1 MICLLGSFD
10 LRTIHEKELFVNGQ
24 YIRRSDMSATTPQGP
39 RLGIV
44 ARVGVWA
51 TGHRRIVTLGWLV
64 AVVGAIA
71 ASGAVGTNYSN
82 NFSLKGTE
90 SQRAVDLLKRDFPA
104 QSGDSDQIVFYA
116 RGASI
121 TAPAV
126 QARVAPVL
134 AQIARLPHVSG
145 VVSPYSAAGAREVS
159 RDGTIAFATVSFDQ
173 RANILPKSA
182 TERVISVAHT
192 ARSPQLEV
200 QLGGQAIEQVER
212 VSLGTATAVGLIA
225 AMIVLLVTF
234 GSLLAMGLPILTAL
248 LGLGTGIGLAGL
260 ASQVVSTPDFATQ
273 LAVMIGLGVGID
285 YALFLITRFR
295 QNYRSGMDVQSS
307 VSEAMDTAG
316 RAVLFAGI
324 TVIIALLGQF
334 ALGVSFLYGLAV
346 DSALAVLMTMLA
358 ALTLLPAAL
367 SRYGERIGRLGRR
380 ARNSDESSA
389 SRDARGAWVRWSNF
403 IQRHP
408 WPGAVAGLAIMLA
421 LAAPALA
428 LRLGN
433 SDAGNNPPNSTT
445 RHSYELLAKGFGRGF
460 NGPLQVVASLPR
472 AGDPAATSRIAAALR
487 ASGDV
492 ASVSPARLSPNG
504 RTAVFLVY
512 PSSAPQS
519 LATSNLVGSLRKHVL
534 PPVARSTGTQI
545 LVGGQQA
552 GTIDFTSVLS
562 SKLPLFVGI
571 VVALSALLLLVVFR
585 SLIIPL
591 QAAFMNL
598 LSIGASLGVVVAIFQ
613 WGWLGSFFNVKG
625 GPIEAFIPVMLF
637 AIVFGLSMDYE
648 VFLVSRIHEEWSRRR
663 DASQAVT
670 RGLASTGRVITAA
683 ATIMICVF
691 LSFAV
696 GDQRVLK
703 LFGLSL
709 ASAVFL
715 DAFVVRILLLP
726 AVLELLG
733 RRTWSLP
740 AWLGRRLPHLAID
753 RPETVVA
760 PSAGEPAKQPA

>member
-1 MICLLGSFD
+1 
-10 LRTIHEKELFVNGQ
+10 
-24 YIRRSDMSATTPQGP
+24 MSSTTPQER

-44 ARVGVWA
+44 ARIGGWA
-51 TGHRRIVTLGWLV
+51 AGHRRLVLLGWIV
-64 AVVGAIA
+64 ALIGALGLSSAIG
-71 ASGAVGTNYSN
+71 SNYSN
-82 NFSLKGTE
+82 SFSLKGTE
-90 SQRAVDLLKRDFPA
+90 SQRAVDLLKRNFPA
-104 QSGDSDQIVFYA
+104 QSGDSDQIVFHA
-116 RGASI
+116 ISGSI

-126 QARVAPVL
+126 EARVAPVL

-145 VVSPYSAAGAREVS
+145 VVSPYSHAGARAIS
-159 RDGTIAFATVSFDQ
+159 RDRQIAFATVNFDQ
-173 RANILPKSA
+173 RANVVPKSA
-182 TERVISVAHT
+182 VERVISVAHT

-200 QLGGQAIEQVER
+200 QLGGQAIEQVEK
-212 VSLGTATAVGLIA
+212 VSIGTATAVGLIA
-225 AMIVLLVTF
+225 AMIVLLITF
-234 GSLLAMGLPILTAL
+234 GSMLAMGLPILTAL

-260 ASQVVSTPDFATQ
+260 ASQVISTPDFATQ
-273 LAVMIGLGVGID
+273 LAAMIGLGVGID

-295 QNYRSGMDVQSS
+295 QNFRSGMDLQMSI
-307 VSEAMDTAG
+307 SEAMDTAG

-346 DSALAVLMTMLA
+346 ASALAVLMTMLA
-358 ALTLLPAAL
+358 ALTIIPAVL
-367 SRYGERIGRLGRR
+367 SRYGERIARPGRR
-380 ARNSDESSA
+380 ARNSGESA
-389 SRDARGAWVRWSNF
+389 AARDARGGWARWAAL

-408 WPGAVAGLAIMLA
+408 WPGAVAGLAIMLT

-433 SDAGNNPPNSTT
+433 SDAGNNPPSSTT
-445 RHSYELLAKGFGRGF
+445 RHSYDLLAKGFGRGF
-460 NGPLQVVASLPR
+460 NGPLQVVASLPH
-472 AGDPAATSRIAAALR
+472 AGDSAAVAGIAASLR

-504 RTAVFLVY
+504 GTAVFLVY
-512 PSSAPQS
+512 PASAPQS
-519 LATSNLVGSLRKHVL
+519 LATSNLVENLRKNTL
-534 PPVARSTGTQI
+534 PPVAQSTGARI

-552 GTIDFTSVLS
+552 TTIDFTRVLS
-562 SKLPLFVGI
+562 SKLPLFIGI
-571 VVALSALLLLVVFR
+571 VVALSALLLLIVFR
-585 SLIIPL
+585 SLVIPL

-598 LSIGASLGVVVAIFQ
+598 LSIGAALGVVVAIFQ

-648 VFLVSRIHEEWSRRR
+648 VFLVSRIHEEWTRRR
-663 DASQAVT
+663 DATEAVT

-691 LSFAV
+691 LSFAL

-715 DAFVVRILLLP
+715 DAFVVRSLLLP
-726 AVLELLG
+726 SVLELLG
-733 RRTWSLP
+733 RRTWAIP
-740 AWLGRRLPHLAID
+740 PWLGRRLPHLAID
-753 RPETVVA
+753 RPDALIPVPGA
-760 PSAGEPAKQPA
+760 EPVEQPA

>member
-1 MICLLGSFD
+1 MSW
-10 LRTIHEKELFVNGQ
+10 TATQNG
-24 YIRRSDMSATTPQGP
+24 

-44 ARVGVWA
+44 ARVGGWVG
-51 TGHRRIVTLGWLV
+51 GHRRLVLLGWIV
-64 AVVGAIA
+64 ALGAA
-71 ASGAVGTNYSN
+71 LGASSAVGTNYSN
-82 NFSLKGTE
+82 SFSLKGTD

-104 QSGDSDQIVFYA
+104 QSGDSDQIVFHT
-116 RGASI
+116 RSGSV

-134 AQIARLPHVSG
+134 KQIARLPHVSG
-145 VVSPYSAAGAREVS
+145 VVSPYSPGGAQAVS
-159 RDGTIAFATVSFDQ
+159 RDGQIAFATVNFDQ
-173 RANILPKSA
+173 RANTVPKA
-182 TERVISVAHT
+182 AVERVIALADT

-200 QLGGQAIEQVER
+200 QLGGQAIEQTQR
-212 VSLGTATAVGLIA
+212 VSLGAATAVGLIA
-225 AMIVLLVTF
+225 AMIVLLITF
-234 GSLLAMGLPILTAL
+234 GSVLAMGLPILTAL
-248 LGLGTGIGLAGL
+248 LGLGAAIGLAGL
-260 ASQVVSTPDFATQ
+260 GSQIISTPDFATQ
-273 LAVMIGLGVGID
+273 LAAMIGLGVGID

-295 QNYRSGMDVQSS
+295 QNYRSGMDLQTSI
-307 VSEAMDTAG
+307 SEAMDTAG

-346 DSALAVLMTMLA
+346 ASALAVLMTMLA
-358 ALTLLPAAL
+358 ALTILPAAL
-367 SRYGERIGRLGRR
+367 SRYGERIARPGRR
-380 ARNSDESSA
+380 ARNSGESSA
-389 SRDARGAWVRWSNF
+389 VREARGAWARWAKG
-403 IQRHP
+403 IQQHP
-408 WPGAVAGLAIMLA
+408 WAGAVAGLAIMLT

-433 SDAGNNPPNSTT
+433 SDAGNNPPSSTT
-445 RHSYELLAKGFGRGF
+445 RHSYDLLGKGFGRGF
-460 NGPLQVVASLPR
+460 NGPLQVVVSLPH
-472 AGDPAATSRIAAALR
+472 AGDQAAVASVAFALR
-487 ASGDV
+487 TTADV
-492 ASVSPARLSPNG
+492 ASVSPARLSSNG
-504 RTAVFLVY
+504 QTAVFLVY
-512 PSSAPQS
+512 PNSAPQS
-519 LATSNLVGSLRKHVL
+519 LSTSDLVNTLRGNTL
-534 PPVARSTGTQI
+534 PPIAHSTGARI

-552 GTIDFTSVLS
+552 TTIDFTSVLS
-562 SKLPLFVGI
+562 SKLPLFIGI
-571 VVALSALLLLVVFR
+571 VVALSALLLLIVFR
-585 SLIIPL
+585 SLVIPL

-648 VFLVSRIHEEWSRRR
+648 VFLVSRIHEEWTRRG

-696 GDQRVLK
+696 GDERVLK

-715 DAFVVRILLLP
+715 DAFVVRSLLLP
-726 AVLELLG
+726 SVLELLG
-733 RRTWSLP
+733 RRTWAIP
-740 AWLGRRLPHLAID
+740 TWLERRLPHLSID
-753 RPETVVA
+753 RPQA
-760 PSAGEPAKQPA
+760 LIPGRDPEPVEQPA

>member
-1 MICLLGSFD
+1 
-10 LRTIHEKELFVNGQ
+10 
-24 YIRRSDMSATTPQGP
+24 
-39 RLGIV
+39 V
-44 ARVGVWA
+44 ARFGGWA
-51 TGHRRIVTLGWLV
+51 AGHRRLV
-64 AVVGAIA
+64 VVGWIVALVGA
-71 ASGAVGTNYSN
+71 YGASSAVGTNYSN
-82 NFSLKGTE
+82 SFSLKGTD
-90 SQRAVDLLKRDFPA
+90 SQRAVDLLKRNFPA
-104 QSGDSDQIVFYA
+104 QSGDSDQIVF
-116 RGASI
+116 RASSGSV

-134 AQIARLPHVSG
+134 NQIARLPHVSG
-145 VVSPYSAAGAREVS
+145 VVSPYSPAGAQAVS
-159 RDGTIAFATVSFDQ
+159 RDGQIAFATVNFDQ
-173 RANILPKSA
+173 RANVLPKA
-182 TERVISVAHT
+182 AVERVISLADN

-212 VSLGTATAVGLIA
+212 VSIGTATAVGLVA
-225 AMIVLLVTF
+225 AMVVLLITF
-234 GSLLAMGLPILTAL
+234 GSALAMGLPILTAL
-248 LGLGTGIGLAGL
+248 LGLGTAIGLAGL
-260 ASQVVSTPDFATQ
+260 GSQVISTPDFATQ
-273 LAVMIGLGVGID
+273 LAAMIGLGVGID

-295 QNYRSGMDVQSS
+295 QNYRSGMDLQTSI
-307 VSEAMDTAG
+307 SEAMDTAG

-346 DSALAVLMTMLA
+346 ASALAVLMTMLA
-358 ALTLLPAAL
+358 ALTILPAVL
-367 SRYGERIGRLGRR
+367 SRFGERIARPGRR
-380 ARNSDESSA
+380 ARNSGESSA
-389 SRDARGAWVRWSNF
+389 ARDARGMWARWANV

-421 LAAPALA
+421 LAAPVLA

-433 SDAGNNPPNSTT
+433 SDAGNNPPSSTT
-445 RHSYELLAKGFGRGF
+445 RHSYDLLAKGFGRGF
-460 NGPLQVVASLPR
+460 NGPLQVVASLPH
-472 AGDPAATSRIAAALR
+472 AGDSAAVAGIAASLR

-504 RTAVFLVY
+504 QTAVFLVY

-519 LATSNLVGSLRKHVL
+519 LATSNLVSNLRKQTL
-534 PPVARSTGTQI
+534 PPVAQSTGTRI

-552 GTIDFTSVLS
+552 TTIDFTSVLS
-562 SKLPLFVGI
+562 NKLPLFIGI
-571 VVALSALLLLVVFR
+571 VVALSAMVLLIVFR
-585 SLIIPL
+585 SLVIPV

-598 LSIGASLGVVVAIFQ
+598 LSIGAALGVVVAIFQ

-648 VFLVSRIHEEWSRRR
+648 VFLVSRIHEEWTRRR
-663 DASQAVT
+663 DATQAVT

-696 GDQRVLK
+696 GDQRDLK

-715 DAFVVRILLLP
+715 DAFVVRSLLLP
-726 AVLELLG
+726 SVLELLG
-733 RRTWSLP
+733 RRTWAIP
-740 AWLGRRLPHLAID
+740 DWLGRRLPHLAID
-753 RPETVVA
+753 RPETPTLSPGA
-760 PSAGEPAKQPA
+760 QPAEQAA

>member
-1 MICLLGSFD
+1 
-10 LRTIHEKELFVNGQ
+10 
-24 YIRRSDMSATTPQGP
+24 MSSTTPQER

-44 ARVGVWA
+44 ARVGGWA
-51 TGHRRIVTLGWLV
+51 AGHRRLILLGWIV
-64 AVVGAIA
+64 ALVGALGV
-71 ASGAVGTNYSN
+71 SSAVGTNYGNS
-82 NFSLKGTE
+82 FSLKGTD
-90 SQRAVDLLKRDFPA
+90 SQRAVDLLKRNFPA
-104 QSGDSDQIVFYA
+104 QSGDSDQIVLHA
-116 RGASI
+116 RSGSV
-121 TAPAV
+121 TAAAV
-126 QARVAPVL
+126 QARVTPVL
-134 AQIARLPHVSG
+134 AQVARLPHVSG
-145 VVSPYSAAGAREVS
+145 VVSPYSPAGAQSVS
-159 RDGTIAFATVSFDQ
+159 RDGTIAFATVNFDE
-173 RANILPKSA
+173 RANTLPKA
-182 TERVISVAHT
+182 AVERVISTADG

-200 QLGGQAIEQVER
+200 QLGGQAIEQAER
-212 VSLGTATAVGLIA
+212 TSLGTATAVGLIA

-248 LGLGTGIGLAGL
+248 LGLGTAIGLAGL
-260 ASQVVSTPDFATQ
+260 ASQVITTPDFATQ
-273 LAVMIGLGVGID
+273 LAAMIGLGVGID

-295 QNYRSGMDVQSS
+295 QNFRSGMDLQTSI
-307 VSEAMDTAG
+307 SEAMDTAG

-346 DSALAVLMTMLA
+346 ASALAVLMTMLA
-358 ALTLLPAAL
+358 ALTILPAVL
-367 SRYGERIGRLGRR
+367 SRFGERIVRPSRR
-380 ARNSDESSA
+380 VRNSGESA
-389 SRDARGAWVRWSNF
+389 EVRDARGGWARWAGLV
-403 IQRHP
+403 QRHP
-408 WPGAVAGLAIMLA
+408 WPGAVAGLAIMLT

-428 LRLGN
+428 LRMGN
-433 SDAGNNPPNSTT
+433 SDAGNNPPSSTT
-445 RHSYELLAKGFGRGF
+445 RHSYDLLAAGFGRGF
-460 NGPLQVVASLPR
+460 NGPLQVVVSLPHVGDRTAVSDIAASLR
-472 AGDPAATSRIAAALR
+472 SI
-487 ASGDV
+487 GDV

-504 RTAVFLVY
+504 QTAVFLVY

-519 LATSNLVGSLRKHVL
+519 LATSNLVDNLRKQAL
-534 PPVARSTGTQI
+534 PPVAQSTGTRI

-552 GTIDFTSVLS
+552 TTTDFTNVLS
-562 SKLPLFVGI
+562 SKLPLFIGI
-571 VVALSALLLLVVFR
+571 VVALSALLLLIVFR
-585 SLIIPL
+585 SLVIPV

-648 VFLVSRIHEEWSRRR
+648 VFLVSRIHEEWTRRR
-663 DASQAVT
+663 NASEAVT

-691 LSFAV
+691 LSFAL

-726 AVLELLG
+726 SVLELLG
-733 RRTWSLP
+733 RRTWALP

-753 RPETVVA
+753 GADTLTATPAAETQPRPEPV
-760 PSAGEPAKQPA
+760 EQPA

>member
-1 MICLLGSFD
+1 
-10 LRTIHEKELFVNGQ
+10 
-24 YIRRSDMSATTPQGP
+24 MSSTETRQ
-39 RLGIV
+39 RKLGIV
-44 ARVGVWA
+44 ARVGGWA
-51 TGHRRIVTLGWLV
+51 AQHRRLVLLGWIVALV
-64 AVVGAIA
+64 GTFGA
-71 ASGAVGTNYSN
+71 SSAVGTNYGNS
-82 NFSLKGTE
+82 FSLKGTD

-104 QSGDSDQIVFYA
+104 QSGDSDQIVLHA
-116 RGASI
+116 RSGSVTDA
-121 TAPAV
+121 TV
-126 QARVAPVL
+126 RARVASVL
-134 AQIARLPHVSG
+134 ARIARLPHVSG
-145 VVSPYSAAGAREVS
+145 VVSPYSRAGARAVS
-159 RDGTIAFATVSFDQ
+159 RDGQIAFATVSFDE
-173 RANILPKSA
+173 RANVVPKA
-182 TERVISVAHT
+182 AVERVISLADS
-192 ARSPQLEV
+192 ARSPHLEV

-234 GSLLAMGLPILTAL
+234 GSALAMGLPILTAL
-248 LGLGTGIGLAGL
+248 LGLGTAIGLAGL
-260 ASQVVSTPDFATQ
+260 ASQLITTPDFATQ
-273 LAVMIGLGVGID
+273 LAAMIGLGVGID

-295 QNYRSGMDVQSS
+295 QNYRAGMDLQTSI
-307 VSEAMDTAG
+307 SEAMDTAG

-346 DSALAVLMTMLA
+346 ASALAVLMTMLA
-358 ALTLLPAAL
+358 ALTILPAIL
-367 SRYGERIGRLGRR
+367 SRFGERIARPGRR
-380 ARNSDESSA
+380 ARNSGESA
-389 SRDARGAWVRWSNF
+389 AARDARGAWARWATL

-408 WPGAVAGLAIMLA
+408 WPGAVAGLAIMLT

-433 SDAGNNPPNSTT
+433 SDAGNNPPSSTT
-445 RHSYELLAKGFGRGF
+445 RHSYDLLAKGFGSGF
-460 NGPLQVVASLPR
+460 NGALQVVATLPR
-472 AGDPAATSRIAAALR
+472 AGDSAAVSAIAATLR
-487 ASGDV
+487 ASDDV

-504 RTAVFLVY
+504 QTAVFLVY
-512 PSSAPQS
+512 PSSSPQS
-519 LATSNLVGSLRKHVL
+519 LATSDLVGNLRAHTL
-534 PPVARSTGTQI
+534 PPLARSTGTQI

-552 GTIDFTSVLS
+552 TTIDFTSVLS
-562 SKLPLFVGI
+562 SKLPLFIGI
-571 VVALSALLLLVVFR
+571 VVALSALLLLIVFR
-585 SLIIPL
+585 SLVIPL

-648 VFLVSRIHEEWSRRR
+648 VFLVSRIHEEWTRRR

-670 RGLASTGRVITAA
+670 SGLASTGRVITAA

-715 DAFVVRILLLP
+715 DAFVVRSLLLP
-726 AVLELLG
+726 SVLELLG
-733 RRTWSLP
+733 RRTWALP
-740 AWLGRRLPHLAID
+740 EWLGRRLPHLAID
-753 RPETVVA
+753 RPEALVTPGATPVEQHA
-760 PSAGEPAKQPA
+760 

>member
-1 MICLLGSFD
+1 
-10 LRTIHEKELFVNGQ
+10 
-24 YIRRSDMSATTPQGP
+24 MSATASQQG

-44 ARVGVWA
+44 ARVSGWA
-51 TGHRRIVTLGWLV
+51 AGHRRLVLVGWIVAL
-64 AVVGAIA
+64 VGAFG
-71 ASGAVGTNYSN
+71 ASSAVGTNYGNS
-82 NFSLKGTE
+82 FSLKGTD
-90 SQRAVDLLKRDFPA
+90 SQRAVDLLKRNFPA
-104 QSGDSDQIVFYA
+104 QSGDSDQIVLRA
-116 RGASI
+116 RSGSV
-121 TAPAV
+121 TAATV
-126 QARVAPVL
+126 QAGVTPVL
-134 AQIARLPHVSG
+134 NRIAQLPHVSG
-145 VVSPYSAAGAREVS
+145 VVSPYSPAGAQAVS
-159 RDGTIAFATVSFDQ
+159 RDGRIAFATVNFDQ
-173 RANILPKSA
+173 RANVVSKA
-182 TERVISVAHT
+182 AVERVISLAES
-192 ARSPQLEV
+192 ARSPGLEV
-200 QLGGQAIEQVER
+200 QLGGQAIEQAER
-212 VSLGTATAVGLIA
+212 VSLGIATAVGLIA
-225 AMIVLLVTF
+225 AMIVLLITF
-234 GSLLAMGLPILTAL
+234 GSALAMGLPILTAL
-248 LGLGTGIGLAGL
+248 LGLGTAIGLAGL
-260 ASQVVSTPDFATQ
+260 ASQVITTPDFATQ
-273 LAVMIGLGVGID
+273 LAAMIGLGVGID

-295 QNYRSGMDVQSS
+295 QNFRAGMDLETSI
-307 VSEAMDTAG
+307 SEAMDTAG

-346 DSALAVLMTMLA
+346 ASALAVLMTMLA
-358 ALTLLPAAL
+358 ALTILPAIL
-367 SRYGERIGRLGRR
+367 SRFGERIARPGRR
-380 ARNSDESSA
+380 ARSSGESA
-389 SRDARGAWVRWSNF
+389 EARDARGVWARWASL

-408 WPGAVAGLAIMLA
+408 WPGAVAGLAIMLT

-433 SDAGNNPPNSTT
+433 SDAGNNPPSSTT
-445 RHSYELLAKGFGRGF
+445 RHSYDVLAKGFGRGF
-460 NGPLQVVASLPR
+460 NGPLQVVASLAS
-472 AGDPAATSRIAAALR
+472 AGDRSSVTAIAASLR

-492 ASVSPARLSPNG
+492 ASVAPAHLSPNG

-512 PSSAPQS
+512 PVSAPQS
-519 LATSNLVGSLRKHVL
+519 LATTNLVESLRGRTL
-534 PPVARSTGTQI
+534 PPVARSTGSRI

-552 GTIDFTSVLS
+552 STIDFTRVLS
-562 SKLPLFVGI
+562 NKLPLFVGI
-571 VVALSALLLLVVFR
+571 VVALSALLLLFVFR
-585 SLIIPL
+585 SLVIPV

-648 VFLVSRIHEEWSRRR
+648 VFLVSRIHEEWTRRR

-715 DAFVVRILLLP
+715 DAFVVRSLLLP
-726 AVLELLG
+726 SVLELLG
-733 RRTWSLP
+733 RRTWALP
-740 AWLGRRLPHLAID
+740 AWLERRLPHLAID
-753 RPETVVA
+753 GPETLIPVRD
-760 PSAGEPAKQPA
+760 PEPVEQAA

>member
-1 MICLLGSFD
+1 
-10 LRTIHEKELFVNGQ
+10 
-24 YIRRSDMSATTPQGP
+24 MSSTTPKER

-44 ARVGVWA
+44 ARVGNWA
-51 TGHRRIVTLGWLV
+51 AGHRRLVLLGWIV
-64 AVVGAIA
+64 ALVGAYG
-71 ASGAVGTNYSN
+71 ASSALGTNYSN
-82 NFSLKGTE
+82 SFSLKGTE

-104 QSGDSDQIVFYA
+104 QSGDSDQIVFHV
-116 RGASI
+116 RSGSV

-126 QARVAPVL
+126 KARVAPVL
-134 AQIARLPHVSG
+134 AQIARLPHVSS
-145 VVSPYSAAGAREVS
+145 VVSPYSPAGARDVS
-159 RDGTIAFATVSFDQ
+159 RDGQIAFATVNFDE
-173 RANILPKSA
+173 RANSLAKA
-182 TERVISVAHT
+182 AVERVIALAHT

-212 VSLGTATAVGLIA
+212 VSIGTATGVGLVA
-225 AMIVLLVTF
+225 AIIVLLVTF
-234 GSLLAMGLPILTAL
+234 GSVVAMGLPILTAL
-248 LGLGTGIGLAGL
+248 LGLGTAIGLAGL
-260 ASQVVSTPDFATQ
+260 GSQFISTPDFATQ
-273 LAVMIGLGVGID
+273 LAAMIGLGVGID

-295 QNYRSGMDVQSS
+295 QNYRSGMDLQTSI
-307 VSEAMDTAG
+307 SEAMDTAG

-346 DSALAVLMTMLA
+346 ASALAVLMTMLA
-358 ALTLLPAAL
+358 ALTILPAVL
-367 SRYGERIGRLGRR
+367 SRFGERIARPGRR
-380 ARNSDESSA
+380 ARDSGESQA
-389 SRDARGAWVRWSNF
+389 TRDARGPWARWATF

-445 RHSYELLAKGFGRGF
+445 RHSYDLLAKGFGRGF

-472 AGDPAATSRIAAALR
+472 AGDSAAVASIAASLR
-487 ASGDV
+487 ATPDV

-512 PSSAPQS
+512 PVSAPQS
-519 LATSNLVGSLRKHVL
+519 LATTELVQDLRKQTL
-534 PPVARSTGTQI
+534 PPLAQSTRTEI

-552 GTIDFTSVLS
+552 TTIDFTSVLS
-562 SKLPLFVGI
+562 SKLPLFIGI
-571 VVALSALLLLVVFR
+571 VVALSALLLLIVFR
-585 SLIIPL
+585 SLVIPL

-598 LSIGASLGVVVAIFQ
+598 LSIAASLGVVVAIFQ

-648 VFLVSRIHEEWSRRR
+648 VFLVSRIHEEWTRRR
-663 DASQAVT
+663 NASEAVT
-670 RGLASTGRVITAA
+670 SGLASTGRVITAA

-691 LSFAV
+691 LSFAL

-715 DAFVVRILLLP
+715 DAFVVRMLLLP
-726 AVLELLG
+726 SVLGLLG
-733 RRTWSLP
+733 QRTWALP
-740 AWLGRRLPHLAID
+740 AWIGRRLPHLAID
-753 RPETVVA
+753 RSETA
-760 PSAGEPAKQPA
+760 IPLPDREPVEQAA

>member
-1 MICLLGSFD
+1 MNS
-10 LRTIHEKELFVNGQ
+10 T
-24 YIRRSDMSATTPQGP
+24 ATQESRP
-39 RLGIV
+39 GIV
-44 ARVGVWA
+44 ARVGDWSA
-51 TGHRRIVTLGWLV
+51 RHRRTV
-64 AVVGAIA
+64 VVGWIVALVGA
-71 ASGAVGTNYSN
+71 FGASSAVGTNYGNS
-82 NFSLKGTE
+82 FSLNGTE
-90 SQRAVDLLKRDFPA
+90 SQRAVDLLKRNFPA
-104 QSGDSDQIVFYA
+104 QSGDSDQIVLRA
-116 RGASI
+116 RNGSV

-126 QARVAPVL
+126 RARVAPVL

-145 VVSPYSAAGAREVS
+145 VVSPYSRAGAQAIS
-159 RDGTIAFATVSFDQ
+159 RDGQIAFATVNFDQ
-173 RANILPKSA
+173 RANVLPKA
-182 TERVISVAHT
+182 AVERVISLADS

-200 QLGGQAIEQVER
+200 QLGGQAIEQAEK
-212 VSLGTATAVGLIA
+212 VSLGTATAVGLVA

-248 LGLGTGIGLAGL
+248 LGLGTAIGLAGL
-260 ASQVVSTPDFATQ
+260 ASQVITTPDFATQ
-273 LAVMIGLGVGID
+273 LAAMIGLGVGID

-295 QNYRSGMDVQSS
+295 QNFRAGMDLQTSI
-307 VSEAMDTAG
+307 SEAMDTAG

-346 DSALAVLMTMLA
+346 ASALAVLMTMLA
-358 ALTLLPAAL
+358 ALTILPAVL
-367 SRYGERIGRLGRR
+367 SRFGERIARPSRR
-380 ARNSDESSA
+380 ARNSGETA
-389 SRDARGAWVRWSNF
+389 AARDARGAWARWAAL

-408 WPGAVAGLAIMLA
+408 WPGAVAGLAIMLT

-433 SDAGNNPPNSTT
+433 SDAGNNPPSSTT
-445 RHSYELLAKGFGRGF
+445 RHAYDVLATGFGSGF
-460 NGPLQVVASLPR
+460 NGPLQVVASLPH
-472 AGDPAATSRIAAALR
+472 AGDQAALAGIAASLR

-504 RTAVFLVY
+504 QTAVFLVY
-512 PSSAPQS
+512 PRSAPQS
-519 LATSNLVGSLRKHVL
+519 LATTNLVENLRKQTL
-534 PPVARSTGTQI
+534 PPVAQSTGTRI

-552 GTIDFTSVLS
+552 TTIDFTRVLS
-562 SKLPLFVGI
+562 NKLPLFVGI
-571 VVALSALLLLVVFR
+571 VVALSALLLLIVFR
-585 SLIIPL
+585 SLVIPI

-648 VFLVSRIHEEWSRRR
+648 VFLVSRIHEEWTRRR

-715 DAFVVRILLLP
+715 DAFVVRSLLLP
-726 AVLELLG
+726 SVLELLG
-733 RRTWSLP
+733 RRTWALP
-740 AWLGRRLPHLAID
+740 SWLERRLPHLAID
-753 RPETVVA
+753 RPETLVA
-760 PSAGEPAKQPA
+760 PSAPKPAEQGA